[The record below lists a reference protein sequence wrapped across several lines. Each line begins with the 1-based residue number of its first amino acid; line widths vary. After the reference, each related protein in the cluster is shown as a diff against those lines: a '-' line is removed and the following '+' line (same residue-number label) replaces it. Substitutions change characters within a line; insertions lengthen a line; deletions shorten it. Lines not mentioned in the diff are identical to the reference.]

1 MQSLLVPNFSNH
13 GIESYGFRVLCGTS
27 GEVESLL
34 SEEIFFFCRPCL
46 DQSLGFAS
54 FVWRV
59 LVPTLSEDKQFV
71 NCCLITSLGT

>member
-1 MQSLLVPNFSNH
+1 MQSFLVPDFSNH

-34 SEEIFFFCRPCL
+34 SEEIFFFGRPCL
-46 DQSLGFAS
+46 GQSLGFAS

-59 LVPTLSEDKQFV
+59 LIPTLSEDKQFV